1 VKKSGGIEF
10 TINKMHDYKTKALTI
25 LNNFEDSDYKSSLIK
40 MIDYV
45 VERKI

>member
-1 VKKSGGIEF
+1 MI
-10 TINKMHDYKTKALTI
+10 DYKTKALTI
-25 LNNFEDSDYKSSLIK
+25 LDNFQDSDYKTSLIK

>member
-1 VKKSGGIEF
+1 M
-10 TINKMHDYKTKALTI
+10 NDYKTKALTI
-25 LNNFEDSDYKSSLIK
+25 LENFQDSDYKTSLIK

>member
-10 TINKMHDYKTKALTI
+10 AIKKMHDYKTKALTI
-25 LNNFEDSDYKSSLIK
+25 LSNFEDSDYKSSLIK

>member
-1 VKKSGGIEF
+1 IKKM
-10 TINKMHDYKTKALTI
+10 TDYKTKALAI
-25 LNNFEDSDYKSSLIK
+25 LDNYQDSDYKSSLIK